1 MKLKELVLTTGVLL
15 ANPEYSFINCNFEF
29 SDKILSEEII
39 IHYNKKE
46 FPKHFEEY
54 LEKLDEI
61 SGKDNY
67 ISRDDFR
74 STLKRTPLEQFP
86 YLYNSFMLLRLIE

>member
-46 FPKHFEEY
+46 FPKHFE
-54 LEKLDEI
+54 
-61 SGKDNY
+61 
-67 ISRDDFR
+67 
-74 STLKRTPLEQFP
+74 
-86 YLYNSFMLLRLIE
+86 